1 MSILKVDTINEKTS
15 GNGVQIAG
23 HVIQTVFVNDT
34 SEFSSTSTSFT
45 DTNLTATITPKS
57 TSSKILITSNLA
69 LDVAFGTIL
78 GARLL
83 RGSSVLKTETYW
95 DFASTQGSGD
105 YILQRQSHHFLDTPS
120 TTSAITYKWQLS
132 RDGGTALAHYLS
144 YDDTNGETDSQIIL
158 QEIAQ

>member
-23 HVIQTVFVNDT
+23 HVIQTIFVNDT

-69 LDVAFGTIL
+69 LDVACGSVIT
-78 GARLL
+78 ARLL
-83 RGSSVLKTETYW
+83 RGSTVLKTEGYW
-95 DFASTQGSGD
+95 DFISTQATSD
-105 YILQRQSHHFLDTPS
+105 YILMRQPHYYLDSPS
-120 TTSAITYKWQLS
+120 TTSAITYKWQLARS
-132 RDGGTALAHYLS
+132 GGTSLNHYLS
-144 YDDTNGETDSQIIL
+144 YDDSNQTDSQLVL